1 MAGDPANQ
9 HPKPPQ
15 TVGTPQNIGTLS
27 GSRQNPPA
35 TFATIWR
42 GDVVRSIT
50 SCHGKPKAINNY
62 HLNSFEALQW
72 FWHFEDGY
80 WVDDRVYHMNDTKSH
95 VNLPIQTC
103 PRHSETILTGR
114 PALDVA
120 AASDVRV
127 RQLLFCPRFCRAG
140 GKTRL
145 LGANSDASGVALAVP
160 ELFTM
165 PEHSQPA
172 DNWNTS
178 PYMFR
183 DRLENNIQHSHRH
196 SFLDG
201 ISSLRPSNLLNDV
214 RGKTPTRNCQHFFQM
229 ASPFGATRHKR
240 SRLPLRT
247 SLSRHP
253 ENCSCKRHRFS
264 KENYGCTKYVN
275 DNVTIFYIYNHTI
288 WRYLKIGV
296 PQNGRCLIEIP
307 IKMI

>member
-1 MAGDPANQ
+1 MVIGLMIGFTTWMIQSPMQISPSKHVRDI
-9 HPKPPQ
+9 PK
-15 TVGTPQNIGTLS
+15 
-27 GSRQNPPA
+27 R
-35 TFATIWR
+35 
-42 GDVVRSIT
+42 
-50 SCHGKPKAINNY
+50 
-62 HLNSFEALQW
+62 
-72 FWHFEDGY
+72 FW
-80 WVDDRVYHMNDTKSH
+80 
-95 VNLPIQTC
+95 
-103 PRHSETILTGR
+103 PRGR

-165 PEHSQPA
+165 LEHSQPA

-201 ISSLRPSNLLNDV
+201 ISSLRPSNLLNDM

-275 DNVTIFYIYNHTI
+275 DNVTILYIYNHTI
-288 WRYLKIGV
+288 WRSLKIGV